1 MSTRGLFDPPRR
13 SHARYWSQYCPLIN
27 AMDPEARSI
36 LESFLQPTNHGR
48 HILYLLVQAPVVH
61 QTPTATWLRIVA
73 SGQGKRPVVVRNA
86 FAKTTLPKPWRVKPP
101 KPVSEAALYNLANR
115 LIPYLIFVGPR
126 PLHIVRSANE
136 PPLLPGQRDGAAD
149 DLHLR
154 AYLDL
159 RRDMLNASFVLA
171 PEFRA
176 LAGLDGLEAEGR
188 NETTRVVHR
197 FYLDTYGPEV
207 AKLRAP
213 WNMETTQRVTTFT
226 RWMSWPH
233 VNTFL
238 ESIADLPWR
247 VFLRLVA
254 AGLDPDIALAL
265 QRDDVAFSRN
275 NFLLVR
281 LGDGWVAVMADP
293 TDASD
298 LKGLMLDAEDNGP
311 LFPAALNIQQRS
323 IAHRITDLGA
333 AAKVPRVTLRRLLLH
348 GAAELLV
355 HGANEYYVQRVS
367 SLAYADVL
375 NLRDDARKAYR
386 ADSTMFRSKG
396 DIARQATQQAHR
408 CPGCG
413 HIGVVL
419 RKDSCPRCGSRR
431 SPAGGLDHDTMVAD
445 LQHLHRTYLAA
456 MATTP
461 EEEARRLREFLHANR
476 RRTSNDPS

>member
-1 MSTRGLFDPPRR
+1 MSVRELFDPPRR
-13 SHARYWSQYCPLIN
+13 SHARYWSQYRPLIN
-27 AMDPEARSI
+27 GMDPTARSI
-36 LESFLQPTNHGR
+36 LESFLKPTNHGR
-48 HILYLLVQAPVVH
+48 HILYAFVQAPVVH
-61 QTPTATWLRIVA
+61 QEATAEWLRTVA
-73 SGQGKRPVVVRNA
+73 SGHGKRAAVVRNA
-86 FAKTTLPKPWRVKPP
+86 FARATLPKPWRIKPP
-101 KPVSEAALYNLANR
+101 KPVSEAALYNLASKFVS
-115 LIPYLIFVGPR
+115 YLIFVGPR
-126 PLHIVRSANE
+126 PLHIPRNPNE

-159 RRDMLNASFVLA
+159 RRNMLDANFMLP

-176 LAGLDGLEAEGR
+176 LSGLEGLEAEGR
-188 NETTRVVHR
+188 NETTRIVHR
-197 FYLDTYGPEV
+197 FYLDTYGPDV

-213 WNMETTQRVTTFT
+213 WIMEKVQRATTFT

-233 VNTFL
+233 VSTFIDG
-238 ESIADLPWR
+238 IADLPWR
-247 VFLRLVA
+247 LFVRLVA
-254 AGLDPDIALAL
+254 AGLHPDIALAL
-265 QRDDVAFSRN
+265 QRDDIAFSRN

-281 LGDGWVAVMADP
+281 LGDGWVAIMADP

-311 LFPAALNIQQRS
+311 LFPFGINIQQRS
-323 IAHRITDLGA
+323 IAHRLTDLGA
-333 AAKVPRVTLRRLLLH
+333 AVKVPRVTLRRLLNH

-367 SLAYADVL
+367 GLAYEDVL

-386 ADSTMFRSKG
+386 TDNTMFRAKTE
-396 DIARQATQQAHR
+396 IARQATQQAHR

-413 HIGVVL
+413 HISVVL
-419 RKDSCPRCGSRR
+419 RKDNCPRCGMRR
-431 SPAGGLDHDTMVAD
+431 SAAGGLDQDTMMAD

-461 EEEARRLREFLHANR
+461 EDEARRLRELLHANR
-476 RRTSNDPS
+476 RTDPK